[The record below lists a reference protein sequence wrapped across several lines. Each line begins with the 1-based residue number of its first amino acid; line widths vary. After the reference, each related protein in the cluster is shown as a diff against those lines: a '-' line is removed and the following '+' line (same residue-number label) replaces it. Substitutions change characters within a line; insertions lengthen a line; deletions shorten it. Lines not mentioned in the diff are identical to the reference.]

1 MGERPTGT
9 VWKKRTNTR
18 NTDPRAVPF
27 VPACEIIAALRE
39 GRDIESLF
47 IHHHIPEERSVI
59 PIDRNNNPGTN
70 VATTSI
76 FNDPI
81 QSDFNGNSS
90 RPTNLVTKR
99 SDARLN
105 TTRLEEKEES
115 RKVNYN
121 NTLLANKSI
130 TEEKNGNTIV
140 NINNQSA
147 LKCDNTPTTDDGKS
161 CVLVE
166 LDDSSSNKSLDVKK
180 SSSSSSSRKPSERSE
195 KSSRRSKNPDGKKK
209 RTKTAQSDIAKMVK
223 REAADGA
230 PCEDREEEQ
239 DAETMELAKL
249 RCTSER
255 TEVIAEREHRRQK
268 RCADY
273 PGHLYTNLSTS
284 LAMSQLTKF
293 IFTQVLHLGVL
304 FLAQTL

>member
-1 MGERPTGT
+1 MGERPTGAIG
-9 VWKKRTNTR
+9 KKRANSR
-18 NTDPRAVPF
+18 NNEPRTVPF

-47 IHHHIPEERSVI
+47 HHIPEERSVI

-70 VATTSI
+70 SQATTV
-76 FNDPI
+76 FNDTIHTI
-81 QSDFNGNSS
+81 QKDFNGNSS

-105 TTRLEEKEES
+105 TTRLEEKEEP

-121 NTLLANKSI
+121 NTQLANKSI
-130 TEEKNGNTIV
+130 NEENNGNTIV
-140 NINNQSA
+140 NIKNKSA
-147 LKCDNTPTTDDGKS
+147 LSCDNTPTTDDVKS
-161 CVLVE
+161 SVLVE

-180 SSSSSSSRKPSERSE
+180 SSSKKPSERSE
-195 KSSRRSKNPDGKKK
+195 KSCRRSKNPDGKKRRVK
-209 RTKTAQSDIAKMVK
+209 SAQSDIAKIAK

-230 PCEDREEEQ
+230 PCEEREEEQ

-273 PGHLYTNLSTS
+273 PGYYIIQ
-284 LAMSQLTKF
+284 A
-293 IFTQVLHLGVL
+293 LHYH
-304 FLAQTL
+304 